1 MVRDELQSASEKL
14 AEASVAADGEVAETL
29 DDQSEQLERLATRDR
44 GADHGRLA
52 RHETVLGEIRETNA
66 GEVADLV
73 EAALADMR
81 SYREGVEGV

>member
-14 AEASVAADGEVAETL
+14 AEASAAADGEVAETL

-44 GADHGRLA
+44 GPDHGRLA
-52 RHETVLGEIRETNA
+52 RHENVLGEIAETNA
-66 GEVADLV
+66 SEVADLV